1 MNKIVKLHY
10 PAAKLPEEL
19 RVGIDPNAEVTIT
32 VETEEKP
39 ERIMS
44 LEEMFTMRR
53 DVYSS
58 MDEVI
63 AHIAAIR
70 EERGSL

>member
-32 VETEEKP
+32 VEAEAQP

-44 LEEMFTMRR
+44 LEEMFAMRR
-53 DVYSS
+53 DVYAS

-63 AHIAAIR
+63 AHIDAIR
-70 EERGSL
+70 EERGLP